1 MGFCEKIRENKE
13 SAKLCAAFFIAL
25 GLLFCGLFIGIGVK
39 TSRAP
44 VRTVTVKGL
53 SERDVKAD
61 LALWS
66 INFVRAGN
74 DLTKT
79 RSEIMQDDAAVM
91 DFLKKFELSD
101 AVVSRKINIIDKNAQ
116 QYGDSNAAAIRFIIM
131 RTIMLR
137 SKEINKIEEAYKHTS
152 QLMDA
157 GVILNSEQGAADSG
171 APVYIFNGLTALK
184 PSMIAEANKNARESA
199 EQFAKDSNSSLGK
212 ILVADQG
219 IFQILPQDNAPM
231 LQESQQTDKTVRVVV
246 TIKYQLK
253 N

>member
-1 MGFCEKIRENKE
+1 MKIENREKLAAALLIAAGLALCGFLAGFGIKE
-13 SAKLCAAFFIAL
+13 
-25 GLLFCGLFIGIGVK
+25 
-39 TSRAP
+39 SRAP

-66 INFVRAGN
+66 VNFVRAGN

-79 RSEIMQDDAAVM
+79 RAEIMKD
-91 DFLKKFELSD
+91 D
-101 AVVSRKINIIDKNAQ
+101 AVVTVFLEKQGIAGDVISRKMNVIDKNAQ
-116 QYGDSNAAAIRFIIM
+116 QYGDGNEAQIRFIIT
-131 RTIMLR
+131 RSVMLR
-137 SKEINKIEEAYKHTS
+137 SNDIKKIEEAYKQTA
-152 QLMDA
+152 QLINE
-157 GVILNSEQGAADSG
+157 GVVLSSEGMENNS
-171 APVYIFNGLTALK
+171 PVYIFNGLTKLK
-184 PSMIAEANKNARESA
+184 PSMIAEANKNARETA
-199 EQFAKDSNSSLGK
+199 EQFAKDSQSSLGK

-219 IFQILPQDNAPM
+219 IFQILPRDNAPM

>member
-1 MGFCEKIRENKE
+1 MSLFKKIKEKAETEKI
-13 SAKLCAAFFIAL
+13 IASL
-25 GLLFCGLFIGIGVK
+25 LLAVGLVICGLMIGWGIK
-39 TSRAP
+39 ASRAP

-79 RSEIMQDDAAVM
+79 RSEIMNDDAAVM
-91 DFLKKFELSD
+91 AFLQKFGLADS
-101 AVVSRKINIIDKNAQ
+101 VVSHKINIIDKNAQ
-116 QYGDSNAAAIRFIIM
+116 QYGDGAAAAIRFIIT

-137 SKEINKIEEAYKHTS
+137 SKDIKKVEEAYKQTS
-152 QLMDA
+152 QLIDS
-157 GVILNSEQGAADSG
+157 GVILNSETDAG
-171 APVYIFNGLTALK
+171 APVYIFNGLTSLK

-199 EQFAKDSNSSLGK
+199 QQFAKDSNSRLGK
-212 ILVADQG
+212 IVVADQG

>member
-1 MGFCEKIRENKE
+1 MSMDGKLNEKTEKVTAALLIAAGLALCGFL
-13 SAKLCAAFFIAL
+13 AGF
-25 GLLFCGLFIGIGVK
+25 GVK
-39 TSRAP
+39 ESRAP

-79 RSEIMQDDAAVM
+79 RGEIMKD
-91 DFLKKFELSD
+91 D
-101 AVVSRKINIIDKNAQ
+101 AVVTAFLEKQGIAGAVISRKMNVIDKNAQ
-116 QYGDSNAAAIRFIIM
+116 QYGDGNEAQIRFILT
-131 RTIMLR
+131 RTVMIR
-137 SKEINKIEEAYKHTS
+137 SADVSRIEEAYKQTA
-152 QLMDA
+152 QLINE
-157 GVILNSEQGAADSG
+157 GVVLSSDGDSG
-171 APVYIFNGLTALK
+171 APVYVFNGLTKLK
-184 PSMIAEANKNARESA
+184 PSMIAEANKNARETA
-199 EQFAKDSNSSLGK
+199 EQFAKDSQSSLGK

-219 IFQILPQDNAPM
+219 IFQILPRDNAPM